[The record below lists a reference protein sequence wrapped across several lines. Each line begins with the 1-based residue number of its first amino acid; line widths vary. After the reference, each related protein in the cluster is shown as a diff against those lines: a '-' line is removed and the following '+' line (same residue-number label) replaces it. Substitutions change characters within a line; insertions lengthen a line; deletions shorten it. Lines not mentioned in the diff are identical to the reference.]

1 MLKNIYFAN
10 FYFSLLSP
18 LDAPPKQV
26 IGSNNAKF
34 VFSIFPSLNILA
46 TSVFEKDSGDRF
58 K

>member
-10 FYFSLLSP
+10 FYFSLLS
-18 LDAPPKQV
+18 LFDALPKQV

-34 VFSIFPSLNILA
+34 VFSIFLSPNTLA